1 MNDGVGCGQ
10 VEVVHSP
17 GHIASDGSDLLSGQS
32 CGLHQASETSGQE
45 LCEND
50 GLVIHSGSD
59 ELEKVWMASVRCDIH
74 LPREEA
80 YVVCGDD
87 LVVKTL
93 GSHSLASEQGHP
105 DIGPPSFPQL
115 LCSQVD
121 LLPQHHP
128 EWLALWDLANRPL
141 EHLLKHCI
149 GI

>member
-1 MNDGVGCGQ
+1 MNDGVRCGE

-32 CGLHQASETSGQE
+32 CGLHQASEISGQE

-59 ELEKVWMASVRCDIH
+59 ELEKVWVASVRCDIH
-74 LPREEA
+74 LPHEEA
-80 YVVCGDD
+80 DVVCGDD

-93 GSHSLASEQGHP
+93 GSHSLASEHGHP

-115 LCSQVD
+115 LCSGS
-121 LLPQHHP
+121 
-128 EWLALWDLANRPL
+128 LASTPPRMVGSVGSGQSAYEAPPGTIREL
-141 EHLLKHCI
+141 
-149 GI
+149 